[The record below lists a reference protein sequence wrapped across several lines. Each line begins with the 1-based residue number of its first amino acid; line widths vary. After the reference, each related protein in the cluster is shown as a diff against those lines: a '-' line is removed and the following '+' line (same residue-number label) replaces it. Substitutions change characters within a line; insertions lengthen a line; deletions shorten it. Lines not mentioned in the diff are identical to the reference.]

1 MNGKREREWERE
13 RVDGNLRC
21 AASRSNNLNRR
32 FFRASS
38 ALPRDQKSMT
48 FQDTRVVLSL
58 RSFMLSFFSTFME
71 LGHVERSFLFHGVS
85 FIFQQAC
92 FSPSSENDKLLGSPY
107 NSHIPWLRSLCAA

>member
-1 MNGKREREWERE
+1 MNGRRKRERETEN
-13 RVDGNLRC
+13 GNLRC

-58 RSFMLSFFSTFME
+58 RSLMLSFFFYIYGTRSRGTVIFIPRSQLYFSTG
-71 LGHVERSFLFHGVS
+71 LFLPLV
-85 FIFQQAC
+85 
-92 FSPSSENDKLLGSPY
+92 
-107 NSHIPWLRSLCAA
+107 